1 MVVNEVPEV
10 TNYRKIK
17 IVTYS
22 FGDSSSRLG
31 ESVHLGIWWACH
43 TAMAENMRWFYEA
56 KGEEGVWAPKFSLW
70 PYHTTNDLRIFYKV
84 PDPKGPDSP
93 DNPRTKSLMMCF

>member
-1 MVVNEVPEV
+1 MAVSEVPEV

-31 ESVHLGIWWACH
+31 ESVRHLVGMPHC
-43 TAMAENMRWFYEA
+43 NG
-56 KGEEGVWAPKFSLW
+56 GEHAVVL
-70 PYHTTNDLRIFYKV
+70 
-84 PDPKGPDSP
+84 
-93 DNPRTKSLMMCF
+93 